1 MIISSRTNPKY
12 KHWLGLADRR
22 KRKQAGEFLIEGK
35 REVERA
41 LRAKVEITAL
51 VLAQE
56 TVLPPTIEA
65 LLNETVPSEN
75 RYILPQALF
84 QKLSV
89 REHPDGVLAIA
100 KTWETVLEQATLR
113 PQGLYLLVEGLEKP
127 GNLGALMRSAEATH
141 VDGFFIVDPRV
152 DIFNPHVIRASQ
164 GAVFA
169 LNIYVGQAQQIYD
182 QFLSAGLTVFATTPH
197 ATKTY
202 WESRMTRGCVIC
214 VGSEAH
220 GLSDF
225 WMNVAEKIRIPMYG
239 TSADSLN
246 ANISGTLC
254 LYEACRQRHAA
265 KLC

>member
-1 MIISSRTNPKY
+1 MIISSRINPKY
-12 KHWLGLADRR
+12 KYWLSLADRR
-22 KRKQAGEFLIEGK
+22 KRRRAGEFLIEGK

-41 LRAKVEITAL
+41 LLAKVEIVAI

-56 TVLPPTIEA
+56 ASLPPTIEA
-65 LLNETVPSEN
+65 LLAATVPAEN
-75 RYILPQALF
+75 RHILPQALF
-84 QKLSV
+84 RKLSV

-100 KTWETVLEQATLR
+100 KTWETPLEQATLGS
-113 PQGLYLLVEGLEKP
+113 QGLYLLAEGLEKP

-169 LNIYVGQAQQIYD
+169 LNIHMGQAQQIYD
-182 QFLSAGLTVFATTPH
+182 LFLSAGLTVFATTPH
-197 ATKTY
+197 ATMTY
-202 WESRMTRGCVIC
+202 WESCMAQGCVIC

-225 WMNVAEKIRIPMYG
+225 WMNVSEKIRIPMYG

-254 LYEACRQRHAA
+254 LYEACRQRYAA